1 MRIITVFISFIDL
14 MSIILYFPS
23 NEFMRNVIQGGHT
36 QESQSMLRIHAFC
49 QATDFICVPVP
60 HLFGL
65 VRNMHIQQGMS
76 QIYCVHT

>member
-36 QESQSMLRIHAFC
+36 QERQSMLGIHAFC
-49 QATDFICVPVP
+49 QATDFICVPD
-60 HLFGL
+60 LFAL